1 MTVDI
6 SKQFRMA
13 RDMVGES
20 QEMVSIK
27 SGIPQKTISKVET
40 GKEVL
45 LSTAEKLAEYYG
57 FKLELRDQ
65 CGRL

>member
-1 MTVDI
+1 MNVGI
-6 SKQFRMA
+6 SKQFKIA
-13 RDMVGES
+13 RVTLGES

-57 FKLELRDQ
+57 FRLELVDL
-65 CGRL
+65 CGK

>member
-1 MTVDI
+1 MATII
-6 SKQFRMA
+6 SKQFKIA
-13 RDMVGES
+13 RVTLGES

-57 FKLELRDQ
+57 FRLELVDL
-65 CGRL
+65 CGK